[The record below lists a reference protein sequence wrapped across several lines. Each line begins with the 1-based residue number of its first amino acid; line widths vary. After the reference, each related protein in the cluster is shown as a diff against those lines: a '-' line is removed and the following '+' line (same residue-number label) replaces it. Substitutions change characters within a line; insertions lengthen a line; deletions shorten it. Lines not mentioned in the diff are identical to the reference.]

1 MIKKGLPHYVAR
13 PFLLTSQQAP
23 KPKTMIN
30 RERFQELVEKYLDN
44 TCTKSEELEL
54 EEYYNTY
61 GRQLFPPTME
71 QRTKRQLYQRIA
83 ARIKTSKEITAR
95 NGRRSM
101 IYRIAATISILAIL
115 GISYMELFPKK
126 EAQLITVTS
135 NLGEKKQV
143 VLPDSSLVTL
153 NSGSSI
159 TYPEFFEGETRQVKM
174 DGEAFFEVS
183 HNPDQPFWVT
193 TPILKTKVLGTSF
206 NIRAYTD
213 NPNIKISLAT
223 GSIQVSEENNVLATL
238 KPNEQLLFDKGTG
251 NHLVTKQST
260 IKDISWLD
268 NIIVLDDHSLEETL
282 RIVERWFNVKLHM
295 STEDITNKT
304 ISGKFINPTLEETI
318 ESLEL
323 LTGAQINSENQVEP
337 QKP

>member
-23 KPKTMIN
+23 KPKTMID

-61 GRQLFPPTME
+61 GGQLFPPNTE

-83 ARIKTSKEITAR
+83 ARIKTSKEITIR
-95 NGRRSM
+95 NRRKAV
-101 IYRIAATISILAIL
+101 YRIAATISILAIL
-115 GISYMELFPKK
+115 AISSMELFPRK
-126 EAQLITVTS
+126 EAQLITITS

-159 TYPEFFEGETRQVKM
+159 TYPEFFAGETRQVKM

-213 NPNIKISLAT
+213 NPDIKISLAT

-238 KPNEQLLFDKGTG
+238 KPDEQLLFDKGTG

-295 STEDITNKT
+295 LTEDVTNKT

-323 LTGAQINSENQVEP
+323 LTGAQITSENQVEP

>member
-23 KPKTMIN
+23 KPKTMIH
-30 RERFQELVEKYLDN
+30 RERFHELVEKYLDN

-61 GRQLFPPTME
+61 GRQLFPPNTE

-83 ARIKTSKEITAR
+83 ARIKTSKEITIR
-95 NGRRSM
+95 NRRKAV
-101 IYRIAATISILAIL
+101 YRIAATISILAIL
-115 GISYMELFPKK
+115 GISSMELFPRK

-135 NLGEKKQV
+135 SLGEKKQV

-159 TYPEFFEGETRQVKM
+159 TYPEFFAGETRQVNM
-174 DGEAFFEVS
+174 TGEAFFEVS

-213 NPNIKISLAT
+213 NPDIKISLAT

-251 NHLVTKQST
+251 NHLVTKQNT

-295 STEDITNKT
+295 STEDVTNKT

-323 LTGAQINSENQVEP
+323 LTGAQITSENQVEP

>member
-1 MIKKGLPHYVAR
+1 MIKKGLLQYVAR
-13 PFLLTSQQAP
+13 PFLLTTQQAP
-23 KPKTMIN
+23 KPKTMID
-30 RERFQELVEKYLDN
+30 RERFHELVEKYLDS

-61 GRQLFPPTME
+61 GRQLFPPNTE

-83 ARIKTSKEITAR
+83 ARIKTSKEISTR
-95 NGRRSM
+95 NRRRSM

-115 GISYMELFPKK
+115 GISSMELFPRK

-159 TYPEFFEGETRQVKM
+159 TYPEFFAGETRQVNM
-174 DGEAFFEVS
+174 TGEAFFEVS

-206 NIRAYTD
+206 NIMAYTD

-251 NHLVTKQST
+251 NHLVTKQSA

-323 LTGAQINSENQVEP
+323 LTGAQITSENQVEP

>member
-1 MIKKGLPHYVAR
+1 MIKKGLLQYVAR
-13 PFLLTSQQAP
+13 PFLLTTQQAP
-23 KPKTMIN
+23 KPKTMID
-30 RERFQELVEKYLDN
+30 RERFHELVEKYLDS

-61 GRQLFPPTME
+61 GRQLFPPNTE

-83 ARIKTSKEITAR
+83 ARIKTSKEISTR
-95 NGRRSM
+95 NRRRSM

-115 GISYMELFPKK
+115 GISSMELFPRK

-159 TYPEFFEGETRQVKM
+159 TYPEFFAGETRQVNM
-174 DGEAFFEVS
+174 TGEAFFEVS

-206 NIRAYTD
+206 NIMAYTD

-323 LTGAQINSENQVEP
+323 LTGAQITSENQVEP